1 MKTIRAF
8 VAVNLDIDAVRAVAE
23 EQKRLKD
30 RCAAAGIKV
39 AWIPPPN
46 MHVTV
51 RFLGEVA
58 EPFARALET
67 AVEPAVRRVS
77 GFEVEAF
84 GLGAFPDMERPRVLW
99 AGVKDDSG
107 KLAALYAAVA
117 ERLVGAGLRPDDKPF
132 RSHLTIGRVKGGP
145 VEALAA
151 AIGEGAGKSFGR
163 AWIRDVTLY
172 RSELKA
178 TGAEYT
184 PLWRLPLLGGPEP
197 RSTRP
202 SQPHAGETPDKETP

>member
-23 EQKRLKD
+23 EQKKLKD

-51 RFLGEVA
+51 RFLGDVA

-67 AVEPAVRRVS
+67 AIEPAVRRVPV
-77 GFEVEAF
+77 FEVEARGF
-84 GLGAFPDMERPRVLW
+84 GAFPDLERPRVLW
-99 AGVKDDSG
+99 AGVKDDAG
-107 KLAALYAAVA
+107 RLAALYAAVA

-132 RSHLTIGRVKGGP
+132 RSHMTIGRVKDGP
-145 VEALAA
+145 ATPLAA
-151 AIGEGAGKSFGR
+151 ILGECADLSFGR
-163 AWIRDVTLY
+163 AWIRDVSLY
-172 RSELKA
+172 RSELKP

-184 PLWRLPLLGGPEP
+184 PLWRLPLQGGPEA

-202 SQPHAGETPDKETP
+202 SQPHPGEAPDKEIP

>member
-46 MHVTV
+46 MHITV
-51 RFLGEVA
+51 RFLGDVA

-67 AVEPAVRRVS
+67 AIEPAVRRVS
-77 GFEVEAF
+77 GFEVEAL
-84 GLGAFPDMERPRVLW
+84 GLGAFPDLERPRVLW
-99 AGVKDDSG
+99 AGVKDDAG
-107 KLAALYAAVA
+107 RLAALYSAVS
-117 ERLVGAGLRPDDKPF
+117 ERLVGAGLKPDDKPF
-132 RSHLTIGRVKGGP
+132 RSHMTIGRVKDGP
-145 VEALAA
+145 VEALTSVLAD
-151 AIGEGAGKSFGR
+151 GAGKSFGR
-163 AWIRDVTLY
+163 AWVRDVTLY
-172 RSELKA
+172 KSELKP

-184 PLWRLPLLGGPEP
+184 PLWRLPLQGGPEP
-197 RSTRP
+197 RSVRP
-202 SQPHAGETPDKETP
+202 SQPHPGETPDKEIP